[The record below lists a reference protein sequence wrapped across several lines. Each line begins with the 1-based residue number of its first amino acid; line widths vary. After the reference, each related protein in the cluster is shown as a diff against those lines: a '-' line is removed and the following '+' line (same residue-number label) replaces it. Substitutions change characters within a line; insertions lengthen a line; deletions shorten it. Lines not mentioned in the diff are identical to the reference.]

1 MRPRLR
7 RTQRAPDP
15 AGEFLTSLDTVD
27 ALDIDLV
34 LAGHGRPVRDAPG
47 LIEGN
52 RREVAN
58 GIDRIR
64 RALEGNDLTA
74 YEIVPKLLGVD
85 ELSPMQI
92 NWGLSITL
100 SYLHGAAG
108 RGRVLRRRWLRAL
121 EPGGRRLDGC

>member
-1 MRPRLR
+1 
-7 RTQRAPDP
+7 
-15 AGEFLTSLDTVD
+15 
-27 ALDIDLV
+27 
-34 LAGHGRPVRDAPG
+34 VRDAPG

-100 SYLHGAAG
+100 SYLRHME
-108 RGRVLRRRWLRAL
+108 LRA
-121 EPGGRRLDGC
+121 EVESSAGDGFERWSLAAAA